1 MHKYISQRCKNDL
14 FYSVESEFVYGPCV
28 LYFYF
33 HALGIMMKINMYRKV
48 IISINFA
55 AFVLF
60 WIIIWPLDM
69 YGQESKWGNMKPVRE
84 RYLRSNKD
92 FAVDSVKYSILG
104 CQKLFISTKSDLA
117 FQFKKGGPFFYTDQ
131 SPLHKGEYNVS
142 GVIGPLWN
150 GHIYGMGRQMNLIGI
165 GVFNYAAIGYN
176 KSLSDNLFADVALH
190 AMKLSTPRH
199 VDETLG
205 ISGKLSYSF
214 NSRMSLHVF
223 GGFLF
228 TPVTSFSRNDYGGSI
243 AFDITDSFGTE
254 LGIRGYR
261 EYPFERGGVT
271 PILMPY
277 YKLKSIK

>member
-1 MHKYISQRCKNDL
+1 
-14 FYSVESEFVYGPCV
+14 
-28 LYFYF
+28 
-33 HALGIMMKINMYRKV
+33 MMKINMYRKV
-48 IISINFA
+48 TTLISFA

-60 WIIIWPLDM
+60 WIIMCPLGM
-69 YGQESKWGNMKPVRE
+69 YGQESKWVDMNPVRK
-84 RYLRSNKD
+84 RYLRFHKD
-92 FAVDSVKYSILG
+92 FAVDSVKYPIWEYQNSVIFANSGVTL
-104 CQKLFISTKSDLA
+104 
-117 FQFKKGGPFFYTDQ
+117 QFKKGGPFFYTDQ

-150 GHIYGMGRQMNLIGI
+150 GHVYGMGRQMNLIGI

-199 VDETLG
+199 VDETFG

-228 TPVTSFSRNDYGGSI
+228 TPVTSFSRNDYGGSV
-243 AFDITDSFGTE
+243 AFDITDTFGTE

-277 YKLKSIK
+277 YKFKKHKVEMDFGGFLQEIIYGLFK

>member
-1 MHKYISQRCKNDL
+1 MC
-14 FYSVESEFVYGPCV
+14 P
-28 LYFYF
+28 
-33 HALGIMMKINMYRKV
+33 LG
-48 IISINFA
+48 
-55 AFVLF
+55 
-60 WIIIWPLDM
+60 M
-69 YGQESKWGNMKPVRE
+69 YGQESKWVDMNPVRK
-84 RYLRSNKD
+84 RYLRFHKD
-92 FAVDSVKYSILG
+92 FAVDSVKYPIWEYQNSVIFANSGVTL
-104 CQKLFISTKSDLA
+104 
-117 FQFKKGGPFFYTDQ
+117 QFKKGGPFFYTDQ
-131 SPLHKGEYNVS
+131 
-142 GVIGPLWN
+142 
-150 GHIYGMGRQMNLIGI
+150 IGI

-199 VDETLG
+199 VDETFG

-228 TPVTSFSRNDYGGSI
+228 TPVTSFSRNDYGGSV

-277 YKLKSIK
+277 YKFKKHKVEMDFGGLLQEIIYGLFK

>member
-1 MHKYISQRCKNDL
+1 
-14 FYSVESEFVYGPCV
+14 
-28 LYFYF
+28 
-33 HALGIMMKINMYRKV
+33 MYRKV
-48 IISINFA
+48 TTLINFA

-60 WIIIWPLDM
+60 WIIMLLFCFPLDA
-69 YGQESKWGNMKPVRE
+69 YGQESRWGNMNPVRE
-84 RYLRSNKD
+84 GYLRSNKD
-92 FAVDSVKYSILG
+92 FAVDSVKYPIGKYRNSV
-104 CQKLFISTKSDLA
+104 ISTNSGVT
-117 FQFKKGGPFFYTDQ
+117 FRFKKGGPFFYTDQ

-142 GVIGPLWN
+142 GVIGPLWT
-150 GHIYGMGRQMNLIGI
+150 GHVYGMGRQMNLIGI

-176 KSLSDNLFADVALH
+176 KSLSDNLFADFALH

-199 VDETLG
+199 VDETFG

-228 TPVTSFSRNDYGGSI
+228 TPVTSFSRNDYGGSV

-277 YKLKSIK
+277 YKFKKHKVEMDFGGFLQEIIYGLLCKKYHL